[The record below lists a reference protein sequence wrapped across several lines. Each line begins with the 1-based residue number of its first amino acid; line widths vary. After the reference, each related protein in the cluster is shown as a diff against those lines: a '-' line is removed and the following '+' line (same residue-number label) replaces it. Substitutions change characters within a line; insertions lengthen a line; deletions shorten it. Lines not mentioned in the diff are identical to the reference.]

1 MHMIFD
7 KNLCACVEKN
17 KNLIRRPWLT
27 ARESAL
33 EKIKCTWYFQLI
45 YIYIYFTTLHY
56 IYIYIYIYILSA
68 VFFHV
73 RPPRFGSV
81 VKAAAT
87 GAAGRFSVS
96 LYKKWY
102 KNWLKTIFFVGKI
115 QEKGVE
121 VSAKDITKI
130 CIVVKIQ
137 WKKRFL
143 GQNTMEKGVVVSAK
157 YITKKCISGKIK

>member
-1 MHMIFD
+1 MIFD

-33 EKIKCTWYFQLI
+33 EKIKCTWYFQL
-45 YIYIYFTTLHY
+45 
-56 IYIYIYIYILSA
+56 IYIYILSA

-115 QEKGVE
+115 QEQGVEVAAKYITKKCILGKIQFEKKRHLGKNTLEKGVE
-121 VSAKDITKI
+121 VSAKY
-130 CIVVKIQ
+130 V
-137 WKKRFL
+137 
-143 GQNTMEKGVVVSAK
+143 
-157 YITKKCISGKIK
+157 TKKCISGKIK

>member
-1 MHMIFD
+1 MPASKKQKSNSSTLAD
-7 KNLCACVEKN
+7 SKGKRVREN
-17 KNLIRRPWLT
+17 KMYMVLSTSL
-27 ARESAL
+27 
-33 EKIKCTWYFQLI
+33 
-45 YIYIYFTTLHY
+45 
-56 IYIYIYIYILSA
+56 YIYILSA

-121 VSAKDITKI
+121 VSAKYITKI

-137 WKKRFL
+137 WKKRYL
-143 GQNTMEKGVVVSAK
+143 GQNTIEKGVVVSAK
-157 YITKKCISGKIK
+157 YITKKGISGKIK

>member
-1 MHMIFD
+1 VPAS
-7 KNLCACVEKN
+7 KKN

-33 EKIKCTWYFQLI
+33 EKIKCTWYFQL
-45 YIYIYFTTLHY
+45 
-56 IYIYIYIYILSA
+56 IYIYILSA

-121 VSAKDITKI
+121 VA
-130 CIVVKIQ
+130 
-137 WKKRFL
+137 
-143 GQNTMEKGVVVSAK
+143 AK
-157 YITKKCISGKIK
+157 YITKKCILVKIQ

>member
-1 MHMIFD
+1 MYMVLST
-7 KNLCACVEKN
+7 NLYIYICIYT
-17 KNLIRRPWLT
+17 LLLYT
-27 ARESAL
+27 
-33 EKIKCTWYFQLI
+33 I
-45 YIYIYFTTLHY
+45 YIYIYL
-56 IYIYIYIYILSA
+56 LSA

-73 RPPRFGSV
+73 RPPRFRSV

-130 CIVVKIQ
+130 CIVSKYNE
-137 WKKRFL
+137 KK
-143 GQNTMEKGVVVSAK
+143 G
-157 YITKKCISGKIK
+157 I